1 MISIFP
7 EPYPDELV
15 YSLLARYYAYAG
27 YLGYRYAAE
36 DLYTNVAVHPDVE
49 FLNPFSTDAVEAITR
64 NRSMESLIAE
74 HTMFPYYAR
83 FLQLE
88 RRQRAFQTLLQM
100 RSGIRNDLLIP
111 KHSGDTRYLRYC
123 PVCTSEDRQAYGE
136 TYWHRAHQMQGVDVC
151 PYHGCYL
158 IHGAVPIDSH
168 STPALVP
175 AEEEV
180 PDAYTNIV
188 HCQELELRLA
198 QYANAVFQTE
208 VDMTSNV
215 AIGTFLHT
223 RMEGTKY
230 LSVRG
235 EQRYMRLI
243 HHDYTLYYK
252 DFSKGYKEL
261 WELQKVFTND
271 KRCTFDV
278 CLLAMFL
285 DIAIED
291 LTHMVLPKK
300 SQQQRFDERV
310 HELHRQGLKYP
321 AIAEQMHA
329 SINIVKAI
337 GERRYGAEC
346 RAPKDSGDPLPSG
359 VKPRDWNKQDRY
371 MLPQV
376 RDAIQQLQGDGTTR
390 PKKVSMLAVA
400 RLLHLQGQHLY
411 NMPLCKSEIMRCK
424 ESQPEYWARETVWAA
439 KLLISLE
446 EPFNWKHLRELTNMR
461 RQYLQACI
469 PYLGQYTEDNE
480 LIASIEALLV

>member
-49 FLNPFSTDAVEAITR
+49 FLNPFSTDALEAITR

-136 TYWHRAHQMQGVDVC
+136 TYWHRAHQMQSVDVC

-158 IHGAVPIDSH
+158 IHSAVPIDSH

-175 AEEEV
+175 AEEAV
-180 PDAYTNIV
+180 PDSFANV
-188 HCQELELRLA
+188 LRGSALELQFA
-198 QYANAVFQTE
+198 QYVNEVFQAE
-208 VDMTSNV
+208 VDMTADV
-215 AIGTFLHT
+215 AVGTFLHS
-223 RMEGTKY
+223 RMEGTRY

-235 EQRYMRLI
+235 EQRNINVL
-243 HHDYTLYYK
+243 HHDYN
-252 DFSKGYKEL
+252 DFYRETPKYQKEL

-321 AIAEQMHA
+321 AIAKQLNA
-329 SINIVKAI
+329 SVNIVKAI
-337 GERRYGAEC
+337 GEQRYCTGHG
-346 RAPKDSGDPLPSG
+346 RSKTTGRPSG
-359 VKPRDWNKQDRY
+359 VKPKDWSTMDSS
-371 MLPQV
+371 MLPRV
-376 RDAIQQLQGDGTTR
+376 RDAIRQLQGDGTTR

-400 RLLHLQGQHLY
+400 RLLHLQSQHLY
-411 NMPLCKSEIMRCK
+411 NMPLCKAEIIRCR
-424 ESQPEYWARETVWAA
+424 ESLQEYWAREVIWAA
-439 KLLISLE
+439 KVLIAQE
-446 EPFNWKHLRELTNMR
+446 GPFNWKHLRELTNMR
-461 RQYLQACI
+461 RQNLQACI
-469 PYLGQYTEDNE
+469 PYLGQYTDDDA
-480 LIASIEALLV
+480 LIASIEEV